1 MINRTALVLIVSTFL
16 ALPAQGQ
23 SATEKEPSILT
34 VTGRGEVRIA
44 PDEATVQLGVARQRN
59 TAQEAQGEVNEVA
72 QEILNAVIHLG
83 VRAEHIQTSE
93 LRLSPVYN
101 TRGRR
106 SGPGDEPRVVAYR
119 ASNMVSVRLENLS
132 LVGSVIDAA
141 MQAGGNQ
148 LQGVYFAL
156 RNDLSAREQ
165 ALKEAV
171 EEASQKAKTISEAL
185 DLRIIEVI
193 EVNEGS
199 VSIRVPQNRFQASG
213 ELGSIEQMAAP
224 IPPPVS
230 PGQLTVSARVIIRY
244 RIGQ

>member
-1 MINRTALVLIVSTFL
+1 MTNRTALVLMVSTFL

-34 VTGRGEVRIA
+34 VTGLGEVRIA
-44 PDEATVQLGVARQRN
+44 PDEATVQLGVSRQRG
-59 TAQEAQGEVNEVA
+59 TAREAQEQVNEVA
-72 QEILNAVIHLG
+72 QEILTAVTQLG
-83 VRAEHIQTSE
+83 IKAEHIQTSE
-93 LRLSPVYN
+93 LRLSPVYS
-101 TRGRR
+101 TRR
-106 SGPGDEPRVVAYR
+106 PGFSDEPRVVAYR
-119 ASNMVSVRLENLS
+119 ASNRVSVRLENLS

-141 MQAGGNQ
+141 MQVGGNQ
-148 LQGVYFAL
+148 LQGVHFAL

-171 EEASQKAKTISEAL
+171 KEASQKAKVISEAL
-185 DLRIIEVI
+185 DVRIIEVI

-199 VSIRVPQNRFQASG
+199 VSIRLPQNRFQASR
-213 ELGSIEQMAAP
+213 EFSSVEQLAAP

-230 PGQLTVSARVIIRY
+230 PGQLTVSARVTIRY

>member
-1 MINRTALVLIVSTFL
+1 MINRTALAVIVCAFL

-23 SATEKEPSILT
+23 SAIEKESSMLT
-34 VTGRGEVRIA
+34 VSGQGEIRIA
-44 PDEATVQLGVARQRN
+44 PDEATVQLGVTRQRE
-59 TAQEAQGEVNEVA
+59 TAREAQEQVNEVA
-72 QEILNAVIHLG
+72 QEILTAVIQLG
-83 VRAEHIQTSE
+83 VEAEHIQTSQ
-93 LRLSPVYN
+93 LRLSPVYS
-101 TRGRR
+101 TRR
-106 SGPGDEPRVVAYR
+106 PGFSDEPRVVAYR

-141 MQAGGNQ
+141 MQVGGNQ

-171 EEASQKAKTISEAL
+171 KEASQKAKAISEAL
-185 DLRIIEVI
+185 DVKIIEVI

-199 VSIRVPQNRFQASG
+199 VSIRRVPPQRFAASVA
-213 ELGSIEQMAAP
+213 EVNAAAT
-224 IPPPVS
+224 PVS
-230 PGQLTVSARVIIRY
+230 PGQLTVSASVIIRY

>member
-1 MINRTALVLIVSTFL
+1 MINRIALVLIVSTFL

-44 PDEATVQLGVARQRN
+44 PDEATVQLGVARQRE

-72 QEILNAVIHLG
+72 QEILNAVIQLG
-83 VRAEHIQTSE
+83 VRAEHIQTSD
-93 LRLSPVYN
+93 LRLSPVY
-101 TRGRR
+101 TTRR
-106 SGPGDEPRVVAYR
+106 SGSSSEPRVVAYR

-132 LVGSVIDAA
+132 LVGLVIDAA

-148 LQGVYFAL
+148 LQGVHFAL

-171 EEASQKAKTISEAL
+171 KEASQKAKVISEAL
-185 DLRIIEVI
+185 DVEIIEVI

-199 VSIRVPQNRFQASG
+199 VSIRVPQNRFQVSQAQVEAAS
-213 ELGSIEQMAAP
+213 A
-224 IPPPVS
+224 PVS
-230 PGQLTVSARVIIRY
+230 PGQLTVSASVTVRY

>member
-1 MINRTALVLIVSTFL
+1 MINRIALVLIVSTFL
-16 ALPAQGQ
+16 ALPVQGQ

-44 PDEATVQLGVARQRN
+44 PDEATVQLGVARQRD

-72 QEILNAVIHLG
+72 QEILNAVIQLG
-83 VRAEHIQTSE
+83 VEAEHIQTYE
-93 LRLSPVYN
+93 LRLSPGY
-101 TRGRR
+101 TSRR
-106 SGPGDEPRVVAYR
+106 PGSSDEPRVVAYR

-132 LVGSVIDAA
+132 LVGLVIDAA

-148 LQGVYFAL
+148 LQGVHFAL

-171 EEASQKAKTISEAL
+171 KEASQKAKVISEAL
-185 DLRIIEVI
+185 DVKIIEVI

-199 VSIRVPQNRFQASG
+199 VSVRVPQQRFEAS
-213 ELGSIEQMAAP
+213 LAAAT
-224 IPPPVS
+224 PVS
-230 PGQLTVSARVIIRY
+230 PGQLTVSASVTIRY

>member
-1 MINRTALVLIVSTFL
+1 MMNRTALVLIVSTFL
-16 ALPAQGQ
+16 VLPVQGQ
-23 SATEKEPSILT
+23 SATDREPSILT
-34 VTGRGEVRIA
+34 VTGLGEIRIA
-44 PDEATVQLGVARQRN
+44 PDEATVQLGVSRQRE

-72 QEILNAVIHLG
+72 QEILAAVKQLG
-83 VRAEHIQTSE
+83 VEAEHIQTSE

-106 SGPGDEPRVVAYR
+106 PGSNSEPRVVAYR

-165 ALKEAV
+165 ALKKAV
-171 EEASQKAKTISEAL
+171 QEASQKAKTISEAL
-185 DLRIIEVI
+185 AVRIIEVI
-193 EVNEGS
+193 EVHEGS
-199 VSIRVPQNRFQASG
+199 GSIRVPQNRFQASA
-213 ELGSIEQMAAP
+213 EMGSVAQLAAA
-224 IPPPVS
+224 IPAPVS